1 MENLSA
7 LLSSGNRQIYLER
20 SGLATRCRLACAAVA
35 AGRSAV
41 LVARDREEYAAAR
54 LFFIITQFSN
64 Q

>member
-41 LVARDREEYAAAR
+41 LVAATGKNTPPRAAC
-54 LFFIITQFSN
+54 
-64 Q
+64 